1 MTIKQEGF
9 APLTRYEPADFTPV
23 TITLQSRGEVKD
35 LHDALAYGGM
45 RSLTTRLIRDAL
57 EVAYDKA
64 PGRIT

>member
-9 APLTRYEPADFTPV
+9 APLTRFEPTDFTPV

-35 LHDALAYGGM
+35 LHDALTVGV

-57 EVAYDKA
+57 EAAYDKA